1 MCLAL
6 FLSWRNDNEVYVN
19 SYKQYNFHTWF
30 FGLIQARYEKE
41 NILPYKL
48 IYFNMIRKNNIN
60 SFFPTAQCVIW
71 FNVSAVIDQDS
82 NYIEI
87 DSR

>member
-6 FLSWRNDNEVYVN
+6 FLRNDNEVYVN

-41 NILPYKL
+41 NILLYKL